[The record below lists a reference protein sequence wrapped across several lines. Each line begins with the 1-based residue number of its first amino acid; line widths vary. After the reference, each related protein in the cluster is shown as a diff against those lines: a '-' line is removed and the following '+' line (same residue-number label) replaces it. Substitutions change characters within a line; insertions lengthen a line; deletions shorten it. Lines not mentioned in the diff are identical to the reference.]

1 MALFDK
7 ILSFFRKADNTA
19 QPLPI
24 CEEHRAVLAFE
35 KDLDFF
41 MHEDDFKS
49 RKEYQYLCD
58 KHHRIYRT
66 IEELKRTN
74 TLYYFCENNKIPIDL
89 IETFIAHYKDL
100 AGESQLMAKH
110 NEEYIAH
117 HLKKEKS
124 YLDSILHAVDPKI
137 RLDEEQR
144 KVVLSDDDYTLV
156 VAGAGAG
163 KTTTVAAKV
172 KYLVEKQGI
181 MPEEILVISFTN
193 KAVGELR
200 EKINGQLNIP
210 CPITTFHKTGY
221 AILKRQDNDLSSIKT
236 EGFRY
241 EVINNYLK
249 SSILQYPE
257 LVDKLIL
264 FFGSYFDA
272 PYEGDDLNA
281 FFNYLKKFRILTF
294 LALLANKHIC
304 IFFRTFP
311 TKTRQVHPNP
321 TTPIPNIVPLHSL

>member
-19 QPLPI
+19 QPHPT

-49 RKEYQYLCD
+49 RKEYQYLC
-58 KHHRIYRT
+58 
-66 IEELKRTN
+66 
-74 TLYYFCENNKIPIDL
+74 
-89 IETFIAHYKDL
+89 
-100 AGESQLMAKH
+100 
-110 NEEYIAH
+110 
-117 HLKKEKS
+117 
-124 YLDSILHAVDPKI
+124 
-137 RLDEEQR
+137 
-144 KVVLSDDDYTLV
+144 
-156 VAGAGAG
+156 
-163 KTTTVAAKV
+163 
-172 KYLVEKQGI
+172 
-181 MPEEILVISFTN
+181 
-193 KAVGELR
+193 
-200 EKINGQLNIP
+200 
-210 CPITTFHKTGY
+210 
-221 AILKRQDNDLSSIKT
+221 DNDLSSIKT

-294 LALLANKHIC
+294 LALPANKHIC